1 MPASILVAYA
11 TTTGSTKEVAEAIGS
26 TLEKGG
32 NTVEVV
38 SAPTAPSPTGYAAV
52 VVGAPLYMF
61 RWHRGAR
68 RFLKKHD
75 GVLAGKPVAVFALG
89 PWHDKEEEFQGARE
103 QLEKALAKFPW
114 LTPKLVRVFGGR
126 FDPEKLTFPYT
137 MIPAMKQMDAG
148 DIRDWDAIRDWAA
161 ELPKALGLTE
171 SS

>member
-1 MPASILVAYA
+1 MATSILIAYA
-11 TTTGSTKEVAEAIGS
+11 TNTGSTKEAAEAIGS
-26 TLEKGG
+26 ALEEGG
-32 NTVEVV
+32 NTVEVAR
-38 SAPTAPSPTGYAAV
+38 APGGPSPEGYDAV

-61 RWHRGAR
+61 RWHKGAR
-68 RFLKKHD
+68 RFLAKHKHA
-75 GVLAGKPVAVFALG
+75 LTSKPVAVFALG

-148 DIRDWDAIRDWAA
+148 DIRDWDAIRAWAA
-161 ELPKALGLTE
+161 ELPKTLGLAAD
-171 SS
+171 S